1 MHNNKAMIISVP
13 QPMNIVHIVRGDF
26 TPQALNGVY
35 KVIDSLSATLTNV
48 NGGG

>member
-1 MHNNKAMIISVP
+1 
-13 QPMNIVHIVRGDF
+13 MNIVHIVRGDF

-48 NGGG
+48 NGGGKRNRLQRQPQSPQ